1 MTASVDEQFRRRNY
15 ENFERDVLRHDVISF
30 GVEPLTNAHSFED
43 AIEPDE
49 NIFGD
54 GLTRR
59 SAKLAQRAL
68 APALASRG
76 ALSERRA
83 TP

>member
-1 MTASVDEQFRRRNY
+1 M
-15 ENFERDVLRHDVISF
+15 
-30 GVEPLTNAHSFED
+30 EPLTNAHSFED

-49 NIFGD
+49 FSFGD

-68 APALASRG
+68 ALALASRG